1 MIPGS
6 MDQIGIFKQQNKDD
20 DFIHLKVMIFMVHV
34 MQHITFLPTSG
45 IQGLQFVH
53 ICGSTLCPR
62 GRVSSNL
69 MKCSVESCCSFDL
82 PFLVNVTLN
91 IFSYAYMA
99 VGMFARKIFFSRSV
113 CSCSIFEMAVW
124 SFAVEF
130 QGVLCSRYKSFI
142 TKMICKVSPLH
153 TLLFY
158 SVHAGR

>member
-34 MQHITFLPTSG
+34 MQHITFLPVVYKGYNLSTS
-45 IQGLQFVH
+45 VAA
-53 ICGSTLCPR
+53 LCALG
-62 GRVSSNL
+62 GRVSNNL

-142 TKMICKVSPLH
+142 TNMICKVSPLH